1 MTETKLRPS
10 RMTNGDLLREYQ
22 AFFVRQG
29 MDLDETDAAYRRAE
43 FIEAEVKRRMV
54 EPRR

>member
-1 MTETKLRPS
+1 
-10 RMTNGDLLREYQ
+10 MTNGDLLREYQ